1 MRAVL
6 VLFGFIAVLVLG
18 IAMATTYT
26 VDEGETGVILT
37 SGAISGE
44 AASGRHFKNPFFDD
58 VIYVSNR
65 AQTYKFEN
73 VQAYSLDQQ
82 VGTLQLSA
90 TFSVPKGESKSIY
103 SRYGSIDS
111 FVSRVLSPR
120 TQTVFKTIFG
130 KTTALK
136 ATSEQDKLLVAFK
149 EQLQESIG
157 SEVVLESV
165 QIENLDFSDQY
176 EKNVEARAS
185 AEVAVLTQ
193 QQVLNEEKVKADI
206 QTTRAQAQADSAL
219 ATQKANAEGSLLQ
232 AKADAESIKIRGD
245 AAAAALEAK
254 GKALR
259 DNPSIIQ
266 LTIAE
271 RWEGGVPS
279 HMIPGAALPLLNLDI
294 AK

>member
-1 MRAVL
+1 MRGIL
-6 VLFGFIAVLVLG
+6 VLFGFLAILVLG
-18 IAMATTYT
+18 VALATTYT
-26 VDEGETGVILT
+26 IDEGETGVILT

-44 AASGRHFKNPFFDD
+44 AASGRHFKNPLWDS
-58 VIYVSNR
+58 VVEVSNR
-65 AQTYKFEN
+65 AQTYAFEN

-82 VGTLQLSA
+82 VATLQLST
-90 TFSVPKGESKSIY
+90 TFSVPKGESKTIY
-103 SRYGSIDS
+103 ARYGSIDS
-111 FVSRVLSPR
+111 YVSRILSPR

-149 EQLQESIG
+149 EQLQAALG

-165 QIENLDFSDQY
+165 QIENLDFSDKY
-176 EKNVEARAS
+176 EKNVEDRAS

-193 QQVLNEEKVKADI
+193 QQVLNEERVKADI
-206 QTTRAQAQADSAL
+206 KTTQAQATADSAL
-219 ATQKANAEGSLLQ
+219 ATQRANAEGSLLQ
-232 AKADAESIKIRGD
+232 AQADAESIKLRGD

-266 LTIAE
+266 LTLAE
-271 RWEGGVPS
+271 TWKGQVPT
-279 HMIPGAALPLLNLDI
+279 HMIPGSALPMLNLDLL
-294 AK
+294 K